1 MKTVKLKL
9 IYLWY
14 DYLQYKRYKY
24 GTKLYKLDK
33 QIEALEVKYMGVEPT
48 TVDWSKYEAG
58 IDPYVEIKEID
69 PFKIDEDDICKN

>member
-1 MKTVKLKL
+1 MKGIKLKL

-33 QIEALEVKYMGVEPT
+33 KIEALEVKYMGVEPT
-48 TVDWSKYEAG
+48 TVDWSKIESES
-58 IDPYVEIKEID
+58 DPNIIIKI
-69 PFKIDEDDICKN
+69 EDFQNN

>member
-48 TVDWSKYEAG
+48 TVDWSKIESES
-58 IDPYVEIKEID
+58 DPNIIIKI
-69 PFKIDEDDICKN
+69 EDFQNNW

>member
-14 DYLQYKRYKY
+14 DYLHYKRYKY

-48 TVDWSKYEAG
+48 TVDWSKIESEF
-58 IDPYVEIKEID
+58 DPNIIIKINEN
-69 PFKIDEDDICKN
+69 DIHKN

>member
-48 TVDWSKYEAG
+48 TVDWSKIESES
-58 IDPYVEIKEID
+58 DPNIIIKIEN
-69 PFKIDEDDICKN
+69 FQNN

>member
-48 TVDWSKYEAG
+48 TVDWSKIESES
-58 IDPYVEIKEID
+58 DPNIIIKI
-69 PFKIDEDDICKN
+69 EDFQNN